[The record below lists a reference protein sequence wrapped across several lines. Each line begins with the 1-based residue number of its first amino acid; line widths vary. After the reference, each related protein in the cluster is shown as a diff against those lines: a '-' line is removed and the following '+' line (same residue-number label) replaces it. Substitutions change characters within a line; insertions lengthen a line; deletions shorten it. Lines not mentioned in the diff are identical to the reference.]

1 MMMKKF
7 LLLLFPML
15 LLTTCTEPVVETF
28 GNIAGTVTDSRTHNP
43 LAGVSIKLTPTGNSQ
58 VTGSNGTFQFDNLE
72 VQEYTISFSKVGYY
86 SLEEKVSVKPGLSS
100 SIQVN
105 LVVKSSIV
113 GTVKDYKTQQ
123 FLSGVTVKLSP
134 GGNSMIT
141 GEDGSFHF
149 DDLDTQEYTLAFI
162 KTGYNLKEEKVTVR
176 AGANSTIEVVMNE
189 STVSAPLLSILS
201 PSNISVTSV
210 RLNASLSSTGGSQV
224 LQHGFCYSL
233 NHNPTTDDE
242 SCLLGATAN
251 VGSFSADINGLTAGT
266 TYYCRAFAQNSTGKT
281 YSDEISFTT
290 LLENNG
296 ENGDNN
302 DNNENN
308 NDSGNNGNNSSS
320 IAVPSGLKL
329 YYTFDNSDCKDF
341 TDNEIDGVAMNNP
354 SFITDT
360 PNGSGMAL
368 SINGNKNQLIN
379 IPYNLFK
386 GMDRITI
393 SLWIKDFSAG
403 SIISGVESINYD
415 SNQYPKLYLYNN
427 NRIGFDTCGDYYGYS
442 GDLFS
447 SYDYS
452 SIQSGGWHH
461 IVVMYDH
468 PDNHM
473 YTGTGSLYVDGSLI
487 DNTRLSWND
496 PSRITKVQI
505 GGDGN
510 GTFPYTATMKIDNV
524 RLYGR
529 CLTKNE
535 VKQIYESE
543 K

>member
-15 LLTTCTEPVVETF
+15 FLTTCTEPVVETF

-224 LQHGFCYSL
+224 QQHGFCYSL

-242 SCLLGATAN
+242 SYLLGATAN
-251 VGSFSADINGLTAGT
+251 VGTFSADINGLTAGT

-354 SFITDT
+354 SFIIDT

-487 DNTRLSWND
+487 DNTRLPWND